1 MIQFHVMMDTSDS
14 LSFTC
19 LIAVNP
25 YQSVLRI
32 RVEYSLSEH
41 YNKSTIMLLIL
52 IVHSRLLCHLSFL
65 ILISY
70 VHDVCERISMPHSV
84 ISKFYKEVMFGI
96 IKQVNQT
103 NVLSKLWNHY
113 FILVKRNFIIKSIY
127 QIQSILK

>member
-1 MIQFHVMMDTSDS
+1 MIQFHVMMDTNDS
-14 LSFTC
+14 LSYTYF
-19 LIAVNP
+19 IAVNP

-41 YNKSTIMLLIL
+41 YNKSTIMLSIFNCAFKT
-52 IVHSRLLCHLSFL
+52 SLSFILSYPYL
-65 ILISY
+65 IRLWCVWENINADY
-70 VHDVCERISMPHSV
+70 V

-113 FILVKRNFIIKSIY
+113 FIKRNFIIKSIY